1 MKTFQQKVRFL
12 GLIEEINELALSAEK
27 EMESVM
33 SCDTATVLSLLSE
46 VRSYDEN
53 LKYLKS
59 RMGELHKRM
68 KEEIVPKKFTE
79 QGISSITVEGYRYT
93 VSAQARTTIQKD
105 KKDEA
110 YGWLRNNGLGD
121 LVTETVNSSTL
132 SATAKTLM
140 ADGID
145 LPDDIFNVYTFEN
158 TSVTK
163 V

>member
-59 RMGELHKRM
+59 RMGELH
-68 KEEIVPKKFTE
+68 
-79 QGISSITVEGYRYT
+79 
-93 VSAQARTTIQKD
+93 
-105 KKDEA
+105 
-110 YGWLRNNGLGD
+110 
-121 LVTETVNSSTL
+121 
-132 SATAKTLM
+132 
-140 ADGID
+140 
-145 LPDDIFNVYTFEN
+145 
-158 TSVTK
+158 
-163 V
+163 